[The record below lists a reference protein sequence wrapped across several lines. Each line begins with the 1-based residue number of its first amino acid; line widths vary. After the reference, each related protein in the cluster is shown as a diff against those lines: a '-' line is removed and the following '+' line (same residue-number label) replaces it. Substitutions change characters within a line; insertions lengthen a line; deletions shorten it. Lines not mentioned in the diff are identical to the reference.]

1 MPVVPSALSVTS
13 ALSAPAA
20 GPDRT
25 AQPVR
30 RRSRLAVT
38 AAAALSVGAVLVG
51 PAAAVEPAPRPP
63 ALTSAQER
71 TVLRLIDDICADT
84 WCEGDHALRFT
95 RFSCSPRRASCTLR
109 LQVAS
114 WARKPLRWCS
124 RSQRI
129 TGFGQYRD
137 MVATAPDGER
147 SLQPAFYEAV
157 GSAVRAA
164 VATVP

>member
-1 MPVVPSALSVTS
+1 
-13 ALSAPAA
+13 
-20 GPDRT
+20 
-25 AQPVR
+25 
-30 RRSRLAVT
+30 VT

-109 LQVAS
+109 LQGGVLGAGAAALVLAVA
-114 WARKPLRWCS
+114 ADH
-124 RSQRI
+124 
-129 TGFGQYRD
+129 G
-137 MVATAPDGER
+137 
-147 SLQPAFYEAV
+147 
-157 GSAVRAA
+157 VRA
-164 VATVP
+164 VPRHGGDRAER